1 MSTDMRTLLNRVT
14 FLFALLA
21 FSSSLAVLASP
32 NVEGQ
37 RKDAAKSLA
46 REIQQAHFQKVYV
59 ADFLDASGIRNERG
73 CFFSSVFS
81 TLLTESGQGLTVVN
95 RIEAQK
101 KLDELHISAQDF
113 QQPEILA
120 KAATAIGADSVLT
133 GSASI
138 SSTDA
143 RLSLSLR
150 DAVSGEE
157 IFGMDYQEKLESSFE
172 NSFPAGQSADGHI
185 LYFPGLDGNSQP
197 KCIRCPNPDFSDL
210 ARRRKIQGHVLLSVR
225 IDEKGKIK
233 DARVVNSPDESL
245 TRQCLDILRDWRL
258 KPSQDINGYTVPV
271 RTAIEMVFRL
281 LN

>member
-1 MSTDMRTLLNRVT
+1 MRTLLNRVA
-14 FLFALLA
+14 FLFTLLA

-32 NVEGQ
+32 KVESQ

-81 TLLTESGQGLTVVN
+81 TILTESGQGFSVVN
-95 RIEAQK
+95 RIGAQK

-113 QQPEILA
+113 LQPDMLA
-120 KAATAIGADSVLT
+120 KAATAIGADAVVV

-138 SSTDA
+138 STKDA

-150 DAVSGEE
+150 DASGKEVHA
-157 IFGMDYQEKLESSFE
+157 MDYHEKLQSSFE
-172 NSFPAGQSADGHI
+172 ASFPAGRSEDGRVY
-185 LYFPGLDGNSQP
+185 YFPGLDGISQP
-197 KCIRCPNPDFSDL
+197 KCISCRNPDFTDI
-210 ARRRKIQGHVLLSVR
+210 ARKGIQGGTQARVLLSAG
-225 IDEKGKIK
+225 IDEKGRIREV
-233 DARVVNSPDESL
+233 RVVSSPDDDM
-245 TRQCLDILRDWRL
+245 TRLCLDSARDWRL
-258 KPSQDINGYTVPV
+258 KPSQDIIGNAVPV
-271 RTAIEMVFRL
+271 RTTIEMVFRL